1 MPSEQQRTRV
11 RRKPERAAYD
21 FATVAAILDEAL
33 YAHVG
38 VVRDGA
44 PVVIPM
50 LHARL
55 DDQLYLHASP
65 AAGLARDTRDE
76 PELCVTATL
85 VDGVVFA
92 RSARNHSLNYRS
104 AVVFGRARRVVDDT
118 EKRRALERFVEHV
131 APGRWTLLRPM
142 TEHDVRE
149 VDVLA
154 LGLSE
159 ASAKVRTGPPL
170 DPDADRELPIWA
182 GVLPLGLVPTAPPV
196 AAAGV
201 PADLVPP
208 AHVAAWSRGAV
219 QSDGLLARPS

>member
-65 AAGLARDTRDE
+65 AAARRDTRDE

-92 RSARNHSLNYRS
+92 LRPEPLAQLSLCSRLRSR
-104 AVVFGRARRVVDDT
+104 RRVVDDA
-118 EKRRALERFVEHV
+118 EKRRALERSSSTSHPAV
-131 APGRWTLLRPM
+131 GR
-142 TEHDVRE
+142 
-149 VDVLA
+149 
-154 LGLSE
+154 SC
-159 ASAKVRTGPPL
+159 
-170 DPDADRELPIWA
+170 
-182 GVLPLGLVPTAPPV
+182 
-196 AAAGV
+196 
-201 PADLVPP
+201 
-208 AHVAAWSRGAV
+208 
-219 QSDGLLARPS
+219 AR

>member
-55 DDQLYLHASP
+55 DDQLYLH
-65 AAGLARDTRDE
+65 
-76 PELCVTATL
+76 
-85 VDGVVFA
+85 
-92 RSARNHSLNYRS
+92 
-104 AVVFGRARRVVDDT
+104 
-118 EKRRALERFVEHV
+118 
-131 APGRWTLLRPM
+131 
-142 TEHDVRE
+142 
-149 VDVLA
+149 
-154 LGLSE
+154 
-159 ASAKVRTGPPL
+159 GPPL

-219 QSDGLLARPS
+219 QSDGLVARPS